1 MAFRLLSGEPVAC
14 EAEIGKLAL
23 VIAVTAPPQSNSEC
37 TILKEIESPMF
48 VQNEGPETLL
58 SHFPKYQE
66 AQKMVKKRCF
76 HRVSGSAVPFLIA
89 PRNYGTQV
97 AVGVARA
104 VLARHLCLE
113 LERVRLVSWGALL
126 EEPANRHNRFMSF
139 LNCGKPNSVYHPQDS
154 QVEKGYV
161 AMVGFWLY
169 HIDFRIGFP
178 EVKAVRTEIPSCWK
192 TAAAGLI
199 SSGQLSDQVPNF

>member
-58 SHFPKYQE
+58 SHFPKYPE

-89 PRNYGTQV
+89 PKELWHAGGRRGGSRRPGTTFV
-97 AVGVARA
+97 LGIGTRA
-104 VLARHLCLE
+104 ACFMGCPTG
-113 LERVRLVSWGALL
+113 GASKS
-126 EEPANRHNRFMSF
+126 AQSF
-139 LNCGKPNSVYHPQDS
+139 HVVFKL
-154 QVEKGYV
+154 
-161 AMVGFWLY
+161 W
-169 HIDFRIGFP
+169 
-178 EVKAVRTEIPSCWK
+178 
-192 TAAAGLI
+192 
-199 SSGQLSDQVPNF
+199 